1 VLKLV
6 SKKPHNSAYKYKMNG
21 MKMLSVIKWTVFLQA
36 IIFIAGCNKIFD
48 IKPETQLDVTNAY
61 QNVYDADAAVVGIY
75 GKFMGLADRY
85 IILNELRGDLLQYT
99 DNADENLKQISTH
112 SVTEANPYASPRPFY
127 ELIINCNDVL
137 KHLKIMYAE
146 KRINEQEFNQRYS
159 DIGALRTF
167 VYLQLGIHYGQ
178 VPYITSALENVD
190 QAKEAAL
197 FPKLPFA
204 ILLDSLINFTAAL
217 PYKDI
222 YPVGSNLNITVDGYP
237 TEKFYV
243 NKKVVLADLYL
254 WKGNYQKAA
263 EWYRQVMEQA
273 TIGVQGETYYSQYKL
288 GWAGGH
294 NHYVTY
300 SRAGDAST
308 LVYNDGWRII
318 FEQPY
323 GSNSLNREWV
333 WVLPFDNKFKPE
345 NSLIKLFSPVNGSY
359 LLKPSNEAID
369 KWNNE
374 TQRPAQGNS
383 IPYDARGLFSWKEI
397 GGKPVVM
404 KFLYNYLNY
413 STNLPLNPLV
423 KNGKWYLFRQT
434 HLHMRYSE
442 AANRAGKHRLAWG
455 LLNSGLAG
463 AYPSPGSDVTNYHN
477 TLSESFPYNFDARN
491 SGNTGVPFYRSDWYR
506 NIGIRLRANV
516 TDIVVPAA
524 DSLNTIENALIQEG
538 ALENAFEGTRW
549 PDLLR
554 VALRRNEPSF
564 IADKIYSKAL
574 KDGVPNAAGIRAR
587 LMDPNN
593 WYLPFKW

>member
-1 VLKLV
+1 YYVAKNNNNY
-6 SKKPHNSAYKYKMNG
+6 H
-21 MKMLSVIKWTVFLQA
+21 MKMASVIKWVVILQA
-36 IIFIAGCNKIFD
+36 AVCVAGCKKLFD

-61 QNVYDADAAVVGIY
+61 QNVYDADAAVIGIY

-85 IILNELRGDLLQYT
+85 IILNELRGDLIQYT
-99 DNADENLKQISTH
+99 NNADENLRQLSTH
-112 SVTEANPYASPRPFY
+112 RVTENNPYASPRPFY

-146 KRINEQEFNQRYS
+146 KRINEQEFNQRFS
-159 DIGALRTF
+159 DVGALRTF

-197 FPKLPFA
+197 FPKLPFNV
-204 ILLDSLINFTAAL
+204 LLDSLINFTAAL
-217 PYKDI
+217 PFKDI
-222 YPVGSNLNITVDGYP
+222 YPAGTNLNITVDGYP
-237 TEKFYV
+237 TEKFYI
-243 NKKVVLADLYL
+243 NKKVVLGDLYL
-254 WKGNYQKAA
+254 WKGDYQKSA

-273 TIGVQGETYYSQYKL
+273 TIGIQGETYYSQYKL

-345 NSLIKLFSPVNGSY
+345 NTLIKLFSPVNGSY

-369 KWNNE
+369 NWNNE

-383 IPYDARGLFSWKEI
+383 IPYDARGLLSWKEI
-397 GGKPVVM
+397 SGKPVVM

-413 STNLPLNPLV
+413 STNLPVNPLV
-423 KNGKWYLFRQT
+423 KNGKWFLFRQT
-434 HLHMRYSE
+434 HLHLRYSE

-477 TLSESFPYNFDARN
+477 TLSEPYPYNFDARN
-491 SGNTGVPFYRSDWYR
+491 SGNTGVPYYRSDWYR

-516 TDIVVPAA
+516 TDITVPAA
-524 DSLNTIENALIQEG
+524 DSLRTIENALIQEG

-564 IADKIYSKAL
+564 IADKMYNKAL
-574 KDGVPNAAGIRAR
+574 KDGVPDAAGIRAR